1 MLRLNQPDRHRTWNV
16 PGLGPVRRAI
26 SMYIRSVLPLAIH
39 VGEDSSTIFV
49 SEFESCCGYQW
60 VNRLWRIFSNGAI
73 ATAEARGA

>member
-1 MLRLNQPDRHRTWNV
+1 
-16 PGLGPVRRAI
+16 
-26 SMYIRSVLPLAIH
+26 MYIRSVLPLAIH

-60 VNRLWRIFSNGAI
+60 VNRLWRIFSDGAI